1 MNLLNAIRDL
11 FKLDSIPPNLH
22 KSEKKELNQAIV
34 ELMVEMV
41 RADFVELQ
49 AEKALLSQVIQDT
62 LEVDAD
68 RAGEIIERAEM
79 RNDYSLS
86 LKNQTAVINNYMP
99 KNEKKQLIANLWQLA
114 DADNEIHLLEK
125 NLLYEVARQL
135 GFEKNL
141 VDKITQDV

>member
-1 MNLLNAIRDL
+1 MKLLNTIKEL
-11 FKLDSIPPNLH
+11 FKVDTIPSDLQ
-22 KSEKKELNQAIV
+22 KSEKRELNQAIV

-49 AEKALLSQVIQDT
+49 AEKALLSQVIQET
-62 LEVDAD
+62 LEVDAE

-86 LKNQTAVINNYMP
+86 LKSQTAVINNYMP
-99 KNEKKQLIANLWQLA
+99 KQQKKTLIANLWQLA

-125 NLLYEVARQL
+125 NLLYEVAGQL
-135 GFEKNL
+135 GLEKNL
-141 VDKITQDV
+141 VDKITQGV

>member
-1 MNLLNAIRDL
+1 MDTVPSDL
-11 FKLDSIPPNLH
+11 Q
-22 KSEKKELNQAIV
+22 KSEKRELNQAIV

-49 AEKALLSQVIQDT
+49 AEKALLSQVIQET
-62 LEVDAD
+62 LEVDNE

-86 LKNQTAVINNYMP
+86 LKSQTAIINNYMP
-99 KNEKKQLIANLWQLA
+99 KQQKKKLIANLWQLA

-125 NLLYEVARQL
+125 NLLYEVAGQL
-135 GFEKNL
+135 GLEKNL
-141 VDKITQDV
+141 VDKITQGV